1 MNLRTHLPQELPE
14 TGFKGPERRAIN
26 QIIKALRRLEP
37 VASPN
42 ETVTI
47 GPQGTS
53 RKSTG
58 GGTGDNN
65 SNLPRWL

>member
-1 MNLRTHLPQELPE
+1 MNLRTHLPAKLPE

-26 QIIKALRRLEP
+26 QLIEALRRLEP

-42 ETVTI
+42 EKTTI

-58 GGTGDNN
+58 GSGTSATDG
-65 SNLPRWL
+65 LPRWL